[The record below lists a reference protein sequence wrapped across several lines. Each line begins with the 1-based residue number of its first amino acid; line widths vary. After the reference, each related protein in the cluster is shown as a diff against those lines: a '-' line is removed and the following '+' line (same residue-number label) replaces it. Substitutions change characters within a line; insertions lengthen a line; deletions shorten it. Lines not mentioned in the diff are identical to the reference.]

1 MATREDILKAAA
13 KIVSGQRKLEY
24 GKSEDSFGSIA
35 DLWGAYMHAKFDVYL
50 PISTVDVALMMILL
64 KIARCCG
71 GQGKLDNWVDIA
83 GYAACGGEIESRYID
98 CEKTDA
104 PYSKEDK

>member
-13 KIVSGQRKLEY
+13 KIVSGQRELDY
-24 GKSEDSFGSIA
+24 GKPEDNFGKIA
-35 DLWGAYMHAKFDVYL
+35 EFWGAYMHARFDVLL
-50 PISTVDVALMMILL
+50 PISTVDVALMMALL

-71 GQGKLDNWVDIA
+71 GQGKLDNWVDLA

-104 PYSKEDK
+104 PCSKEGK